1 MIGLKGEFVFCGLED
16 VEEEVTVPNNNY
28 NARYN
33 LGSAIINGTTFD
45 LPTQMEIDV
54 SYGAATASAQVPMSV
69 LSYDLNSGVII
80 MSATTSNGGGF
91 DFSGN
96 PAFGSSSQDPPLDIS
111 SIKLTIANGQTF
123 AELTS
128 NSGEVD
134 MTFNRQQELIV
145 LYIITVSI
153 SQQGDH
159 GYLNSYFRQIVRTVA
174 NVANEGMQYH
184 APAKVYLM
192 DDHYHPLTSLS
203 GGANRSISFNWD
215 GQDDNGDPSWK
226 SSLQFQPANSSEL
239 PKKMIIMNQNN
250 QYVCSFT
257 PENENIVWSKA
268 YQANQICIADIYF
281 TVK

>member
-33 LGSAIINGTTFD
+33 LGNAIINGTTFD
-45 LPTQMEIDV
+45 LPTQMVIDV
-54 SYGAATASAQVPMSV
+54 SYGGTSASAQVPMSV
-69 LSYDLNSGVII
+69 LSYDLDSGVII
-80 MSATTSNGGGF
+80 MSATTWNGGGF

-96 PAFGSSSQDPPLDIS
+96 PAFGSPSQDPPLDIS
-111 SIKLTIANGQTF
+111 SIKLTTANGQTF

-128 NSGEVD
+128 SSGEVD

-153 SQQGDH
+153 SQLGEHNALMQ
-159 GYLNSYFRQIVRTVA
+159 YFRQIVRTVA

-192 DDHYHPLTSLS
+192 NELYFPLTNLS
-203 GGANRSISFNWD
+203 GGSSRSISFDWD

-226 SSLQFQPANSSEL
+226 AILQFQPSNEDEL
-239 PKKMIIMNQNN
+239 PRKMIIMNHDNTRM
-250 QYVCSFT
+250 CSFT
-257 PENENIVWSKA
+257 PLSELIEWSEV
-268 YQANQICIADIYF
+268 YQPNQICIADIYF